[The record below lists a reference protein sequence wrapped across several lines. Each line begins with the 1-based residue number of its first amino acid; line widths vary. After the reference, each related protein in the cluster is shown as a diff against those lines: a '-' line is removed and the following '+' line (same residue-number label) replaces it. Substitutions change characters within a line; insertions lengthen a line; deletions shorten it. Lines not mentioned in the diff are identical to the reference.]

1 MFTIIDINRKIT
13 RQCYYC
19 WRFYCHCKPSAFGI
33 QRATAR
39 PDLDI
44 IRKNFIKYNSYGK
57 RTT

>member
-44 IRKNFIKYNSYGK
+44 IRKNFTKYNSYG
-57 RTT
+57 